1 MVQLFSF
8 RLDGVN
14 FSEALTTH
22 NSAELYES
30 PDFSEPQYEMV
41 SVTYM

>member
-14 FSEALTTH
+14 SSEAQTAH
-22 NSAELYES
+22 NTAELYES

-41 SVTYM
+41 SVTHM